1 MDDSAFMTAHL
12 HRCHRFSASNVI
24 LAGATLQIVRV
35 VTQGIRP
42 YALCQSVE
50 NRHPAEENGPHTS
63 PYLSFY
69 GRLYGGNMCNV
80 KT

>member
-35 VTQGIRP
+35 VVRRWWWPERGVAVGVVEGV
-42 YALCQSVE
+42 ALADGEV
-50 NRHPAEENGPHTS
+50 AE
-63 PYLSFY
+63 FV
-69 GRLYGGNMCNV
+69 R
-80 KT
+80 